1 MGAVSIF
8 VARQPIF
15 DRANTV
21 VGYELLYRRDETRT
35 SAEGTDANTMSAR
48 VISNAFL
55 GVGIS
60 ELTGGAPGFV
70 NFTRD
75 QLLDGTY
82 ELFNPDEVVVELLE
96 TVHCDDETLRACE
109 AMHALGYRFA
119 LDDFV
124 YDASFDP
131 LLALASIVKVDVL
144 GREESD
150 IHQLLSRIGAFKGRL
165 LAERVETE
173 AVHRSCEAMG
183 FQLFQGYFY
192 ARPETVAKEDLEAG
206 QLTILRLLTL
216 LKDGETSDAQ
226 IEIALRAD
234 AGLCYKLLRMVNSA
248 AIGGQAVESI
258 KHALRMVGR
267 TALHRWLAI
276 ILAASFA
283 SQGGT
288 SKELGLAALARA
300 RLCEI
305 IARRSSRRLAPD
317 PLFMIGILS
326 MMDAMMRVPMDR
338 VLSLVEVS
346 GEVYTALS
354 NRTGPLAN
362 ALLLVEAYDAGQ
374 WDVVKRLSLQVGVS
388 ADAVP
393 GFYFDAL
400 TWARTQLSLAS

>member
-1 MGAVSIF
+1 MSIF

-15 DRANTV
+15 DKANTV
-21 VGYELLYRRDETRT
+21 FGYELLYRRDATRT
-35 SAEGTDANTMSAR
+35 MAEGTDANTMSAR

-55 GVGIS
+55 GVGIA
-60 ELTGGAPGFV
+60 ELTGGVPGFV

-75 QLLDGTY
+75 QLIDSTY
-82 ELFNPDEVVVELLE
+82 ELFDPSEVVVELLE
-96 TVHCDDETLRACE
+96 TVRCDEETLRACA
-109 AMHALGYRFA
+109 AMHAAGYRFA

-124 YDASFDP
+124 YDPSFDP
-131 LLALASIVKVDVL
+131 LLALASIVKIDVL

-150 IHQLLSRIGAFKGRL
+150 IRALLSRLGAFKGRL
-165 LAERVETE
+165 LAERVETAE
-173 AVHRSCEAMG
+173 VHRSCDAMG
-183 FQLFQGYFY
+183 FHLFQGYFY

-216 LKDGETSDAQ
+216 LRDGDTSDAQ

-234 AGLCYKLLRMVNSA
+234 AALCYKLLRMVNSA
-248 AIGGQAVESI
+248 SMGGNGVESI

-276 ILAASFA
+276 ILAGSFA
-283 SQGGT
+283 SQGGA
-288 SKELGLAALARA
+288 SKELGLSALSRA

-305 IARRSSRRLAPD
+305 IARRSTKRLAPD

-326 MMDAMMRVPMDR
+326 MMDAMMCVPMQR

-346 GEVYTALS
+346 ADVHSALS
-354 NRTGPLAN
+354 DRTGPLAN
-362 ALLLVEAYDAGQ
+362 VLLLVEAYDAGN
-374 WDVVKRLSLQVGVS
+374 WDVAKRLADLVGV
-388 ADAVP
+388 DAESVP

-400 TWARTQLSLAS
+400 TWARTQLSLAAT

>member
-1 MGAVSIF
+1 MSIF

-15 DRANTV
+15 DRTNHV
-21 VGYELLYRRDETRT
+21 FGYELLYRRDESRT
-35 SAEGTDANTMSAR
+35 TAEGTDANTMSAR

-55 GVGIS
+55 GVGIG
-60 ELTGGAPGFV
+60 ELTGGVPGFV

-75 QLLDGTY
+75 QLVDATY
-82 ELFNPDEVVVELLE
+82 ELFDPAEVVVELLE
-96 TVHCDDETLRACE
+96 TVHCDDETLQACR
-109 AMHALGYRFA
+109 AMHHAGYQFA

-124 YDASFDP
+124 YDPSFDP

-150 IHQLLSRIGAFKGRL
+150 IRDLLSKLGTFKGLL

-173 AVHRSCEAMG
+173 DVHRACSEMG

-216 LKDGETSDAQ
+216 LRDGETSDAQ

-234 AGLCYKLLRMVNSA
+234 AALCYKLLRMANSA
-248 AIGGQAVESI
+248 SMGGQGVESI

-267 TALHRWLAI
+267 TSLHRWLAI
-276 ILAASFA
+276 ILAGSFV
-283 SQGGT
+283 SQGGAN
-288 SKELGLAALARA
+288 KELGLNTLARA
-300 RLCEI
+300 RLCEV

-317 PLFMIGILS
+317 PLFMVGILS
-326 MMDAMMRVPMDR
+326 MMDALMRVPMAR

-346 GEVYTALS
+346 TDVHSALLE
-354 NRTGPLAN
+354 RTGPLAN

-374 WDVVKRLSLQVGVS
+374 WDVVKRLAMQVGV
-388 ADAVP
+388 DAEQVP
-393 GFYFDAL
+393 GFYFDAV
-400 TWARTQLSLAS
+400 TWARAQLSLASV